1 MYFTK
6 ADLAGI
12 VMNKEASEA
21 ALIAAAQAA
30 SGTNSALFALGGGL
44 MAIATVAYMWIRR
57 IKSDS
62 RDDGALKL
70 ILDEAAKAAQ
80 MWRVNA
86 EEANKRADEAND
98 RADRIRAESM
108 ATIER
113 VSLERNEAV
122 QNAGKLTATV
132 EHLQLTV
139 ENQTSMI
146 EQLKKENKDL
156 SETLEGQS
164 VLLHQVLA
172 NQAAIYEKFDLKPAA
187 VKKLEVVA

>member
-1 MYFTK
+1 
-6 ADLAGI
+6 
-12 VMNKEASEA
+12 
-21 ALIAAAQAA
+21 
-30 SGTNSALFALGGGL
+30 

-57 IKSDS
+57 IKNDS

-172 NQAAIYEKFDLKPAA
+172 NQAAFYEKFESKPAT